1 MVVRSRS
8 TLWIGIAIV
17 LGTAVSGRITPLSG
31 QETPPLMISEVLVDS
46 HQAGEEAAYEWVEI
60 VNRSDGAVSLSGW
73 QLEDNNA
80 ADLLPDFI
88 VPAGAFVVIA
98 ATTDAFA
105 TDLQPPLLLTLSD
118 GRIGNGLANSG
129 DRLVLRN
136 PSGTAIDGVSWGDDQ
151 SIATL
156 PAPAAGETLAR
167 TTPEAA
173 FQLAAPSPGAAA
185 APSPEP
191 AVAPNSDTTA
201 APNSEPPVAPSS
213 ESVVAPSSDPTVAP
227 SPDAAAAPST
237 APDEPPPLRLSEIF
251 SNPEGKS
258 DNAYEWV
265 EIFNP
270 TDRPVELTGWRISDN
285 NASDILDSGLLP
297 PGEYVAIAGSAEA
310 VEKFDGAPIP
320 IVIQDGRI
328 GNGLAN
334 GGDTVTIQDP
344 AGRTVDSVDYGSSR
358 LPPPEEGRS
367 IARTDDGWVINAAPS
382 PGWAAVEPP
391 LASPPIERG
400 SDGDGAPDSFPE
412 DAGRGVPAWVLIA
425 IALGVPL
432 AATAGHAAWHRRGA
446 WTRG

>member
-1 MVVRSRS
+1 M
-8 TLWIGIAIV
+8 
-17 LGTAVSGRITPLSG
+17 PLSG

-46 HQAGEEAAYEWVEI
+46 HQAGEEAAYEWLEI
-60 VNRSDGAVSLSGW
+60 VNRSDEAVSLSGW

-105 TDLQPPLLLTLSD
+105 TGSQPPLLLTLSD

-151 SIATL
+151 SITTL

-173 FQLAAPSPGAAA
+173 FQLAAPSPGTAA

-191 AVAPNSDTTA
+191 AVT
-201 APNSEPPVAPSS
+201 PSS
-213 ESVVAPSSDPTVAP
+213 EPVVAPSSDPVTVP
-227 SPDAAAAPST
+227 SSDAAAAPST
-237 APDEPPPLRLSEIF
+237 TPGEPPRLCLTEIF
-251 SNPEGKS
+251 SDPEGER

-285 NASDILDSGLLP
+285 NASDVLDSGHLP
-297 PGEYVAIAGSAEA
+297 PGGYVAIAGSAEA
-310 VEKFDGAPIP
+310 VAEFADAPIP

-344 AGRTVDSVDYGSSR
+344 AGRTVDSVEYGSSQ

-367 IARTDDGWVINAAPS
+367 IARTDGGCGGWVINAAPS
-382 PGWAAVEPP
+382 PGLDTVKPL
-391 LASPPIERG
+391 LASAEIERNSDRNATPNISVEDEG
-400 SDGDGAPDSFPE
+400 SS
-412 DAGRGVPAWVLIA
+412 VPAWVLVA
-425 IALGVPL
+425 VALGVPL
-432 AATAGHAAWHRRGA
+432 AAAAGHVAWRRRGA

>member
-1 MVVRSRS
+1 M
-8 TLWIGIAIV
+8 
-17 LGTAVSGRITPLSG
+17 PLSG

-60 VNRSDGAVSLSGW
+60 VNRSDEAVSLSGW

-105 TDLQPPLLLTLSD
+105 TGSQPPLLLTLSD

-136 PSGTAIDGVSWGDDQ
+136 PSGTAIDGVSWGNDQ
-151 SIATL
+151 SITTL

-173 FQLAAPSPGAAA
+173 FQLAVPSPGTAAA
-185 APSPEP
+185 SSPEP
-191 AVAPNSDTTA
+191 AVT
-201 APNSEPPVAPSS
+201 PSS
-213 ESVVAPSSDPTVAP
+213 EPVVTPSSDPATVPRSEPTVAP

-237 APDEPPPLRLSEIF
+237 TPDEPPPLRLTEIF
-251 SNPEGKS
+251 SDPEGER

-285 NASDILDSGLLP
+285 NASDVLDSGHLS
-297 PGEYVAIAGSAEA
+297 PGGYIAIAGSAEA
-310 VEKFDGAPIP
+310 VDEFADAPIP

-344 AGRTVDSVDYGSSR
+344 AGRTVDSVEYGPSR

-367 IARTDDGWVINAAPS
+367 IARTDGGWVINAAPS
-382 PGWAAVEPP
+382 PGWDTVKP
-391 LASPPIERG
+391 LLTSAEIERDSDRNSIPNISAEDEG
-400 SDGDGAPDSFPE
+400 SI
-412 DAGRGVPAWVLIA
+412 VPAWVLVV

-432 AATAGHAAWHRRGA
+432 AAAAGHAAWRRHGA